1 MNERRA
7 GVLAHAVGAL
17 LLLVMLAGAGC
28 EGCQPPAPPTG
39 QEGALML
46 GEMIPQTAQV
56 VVFAEELAALESALG
71 GMMDRA
77 PVVGEALEG
86 VVSGEVWSS
95 MGAGQRLP
103 AVGYLAHGQVV
114 LAGWREPGVDVEA
127 ARTLWGF
134 EARGFEVEG
143 AEHALRLH
151 DAEGALKGWAV
162 MDARRWAVGWFVGEE
177 AKTSLDEVVLGLGE
191 RALEVGAHRRFLTTS
206 QARPI
211 SAMISAGR
219 LAEGLSGEGQAGVL
233 AQRMARELGWV
244 HLRAGLDATRRK
256 VELEVGTP
264 GVSGVATSIE
274 DLGEAAGDI
283 PPVGGLV
290 RPGVLGA
297 VRISA
302 SPERFVEFVRGTLSA
317 EDRQRLDQWIEELNE
332 ELRVDV
338 MGDVVGQLTGQALV
352 VIYGLESSFFEQ
364 EGIAALATLV
374 RLKSTRDAV
383 LLPIKERRPVE
394 DMLNSLT
401 QVSRGK
407 LQRQVI
413 RHMIQYAWIEDGEL
427 KWALILGDDHVL
439 LVDSAVAFDHAN
451 RWERSPQTEG
461 GLMEGREL
469 EGMLAG
475 RSGGGIYVE
484 LGALRGIFEEKG
496 PEDLARWL
504 EPFEAVKVRAGVGDR
519 VDRAQVVLWLEDAWA
534 GGEPEARV
542 DETLPP
548 ATGDEEPK

>member
-1 MNERRA
+1 MNMMRS
-7 GVLAHAVGAL
+7 GVLPRGVGAL
-17 LLLVMLAGAGC
+17 LVLVLVAGAGC

-39 QEGALML
+39 QEGVLLL

-56 VVFAEELAALESALG
+56 VVFAEELASLESALNG
-71 GMMDRA
+71 VMDRA

-86 VVSGEVWSS
+86 VVLDEVWSS
-95 MGAGQRLP
+95 VGAGAGLP

-114 LAGWREPGVDVEA
+114 LAGWREPGVEVEA
-127 ARTLWGF
+127 PSALWGM
-134 EARGFEVEG
+134 EARAHEVEG
-143 AEHALRLH
+143 ARRALRLH
-151 DAEGALKGWAV
+151 DAQGELQGWAV
-162 MDARRWAVGWFVGEE
+162 VDARRWAVGWFVEDKP
-177 AKTSLDEVVLGLGE
+177 KTRLDEVVLALGE
-191 RALEVGAHRRFLTTS
+191 RSLEVEGHRRFLTTS

-219 LAEGLSGEGQAGVL
+219 LAEGLSGKGQAGVL

-244 HLRAGLDATRRK
+244 HLRAGLDATRRQ

-264 GVSGVATSIE
+264 GVRGVATSIE
-274 DLGEAAGDI
+274 DLGEAAGDL

-302 SPERFVEFVRGTLSA
+302 SPERFVEFVRATLSA
-317 EDRQRLDQWIEELNE
+317 DDRLRLDQWIEELDE

-338 MGDVVGQLTGQALV
+338 MGDVIGQLTGQALV

-364 EGIAALATLV
+364 EGIEALAAVV

-461 GLMEGREL
+461 DLMEGR
-469 EGMLAG
+469 GIDAMLAG

-496 PEDLARWL
+496 PEELARWL
-504 EPFEAVKVRAGVGDR
+504 TPFEAVKVRAGVGER
-519 VDRAQVVLWLEDAWA
+519 VDRAEVVLWLEDAWA
-534 GGEPEARV
+534 GGEPSAAA
-542 DETLPP
+542 DQAPTP